1 VAINSVTS
9 LRPVCSVMSPREK
22 QCGAAVVSVW
32 CAWTMDVG
40 WRLWATIYSVLSSQI
55 KSLWRNDGQ
64 CAWPMTLRL
73 TGSAIGRVNWVP
85 FLRCERGLNYTVS
98 LRCHYSGALEPKTPE
113 REWLDSEQW
122 IAVFN
127 GPEIGHLTELFI
139 HYNASSLSDSLSA
152 VNSAALCALVGK

>member
-1 VAINSVTS
+1 
-9 LRPVCSVMSPREK
+9 
-22 QCGAAVVSVW
+22 
-32 CAWTMDVG
+32 
-40 WRLWATIYSVLSSQI
+40 
-55 KSLWRNDGQ
+55 
-64 CAWPMTLRL
+64 MTLRL

-98 LRCHYSGALEPKTPE
+98 LRRHYSGALEPKTPE

-152 VNSAALCALVGK
+152 VNSAALCALVGKWPNWRKYGLKNTRNALIVGVFKQNKMPSEDTGWKSRNHTTVCRPWRFTAYLLN